1 MHLREIA
8 KIDREIG
15 RLIQA
20 IKNAVPA
27 IRVKDELGDLEAQK
41 SRLESAVQRDPEP
54 APRLHPNLAVLYRQ
68 KLANLRDAFNRRET
82 R

>member
-20 IKNAVPA
+20 IKNAVQT
-27 IRVKDELGDLEAQK
+27 IRVKDELGNLEAKK
-41 SRLESAVQRDPEP
+41 SRLGSTLQRDPEP
-54 APRLHPNLAVLYRQ
+54 APRLHPTLAELYRQ
-68 KLANLRDAFNRRET
+68 NW
-82 R
+82 